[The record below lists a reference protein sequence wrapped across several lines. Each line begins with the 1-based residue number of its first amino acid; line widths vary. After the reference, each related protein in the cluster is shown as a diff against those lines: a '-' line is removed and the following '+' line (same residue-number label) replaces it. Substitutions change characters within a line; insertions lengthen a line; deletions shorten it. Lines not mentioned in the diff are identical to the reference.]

1 MTGVASRVL
10 KASANESPFPPLP
23 SVLEAVATAAGRLN
37 RYPDVQPLRIVGAIA
52 QRFGVPEDHVAVGA
66 GSSGLIQQL
75 VHAFARGK
83 DVLHGWR
90 VFEGYPLISYA
101 TGANPIG
108 VPLAGEDHDVDA
120 IAAAVT
126 ERTGLIFLGS
136 PNNPTGTVIPADDL
150 VRLLGRLP
158 DGVVVVLDEA
168 YGEFVRD
175 PAAPDTLALHRERWP
190 NLVVLRTF
198 SKAYGLAGLR
208 VGYAIGSPAVIGGL
222 RATTM
227 PFATTTIAEAAV
239 LASLAAE
246 DELRTRCE
254 AVVAA
259 RERMLAGL
267 RERGFAPPPSG
278 ANFVW
283 LRLGEESAAFAA
295 ACREAGVEIKCF
307 DGEGVRITVGD
318 PEADDIVLDVAE
330 RCRRA
335 DAGTVP
341 VPEGA

>member
-1 MTGVASRVL
+1 MTGVAASVGDGRIRR
-10 KASANESPFPPLP
+10 ASANESPFPPLP
-23 SVLEAVATAAGRLN
+23 GVLDAVADAARRLN
-37 RYPDVQPLRIVGAIA
+37 RYPDVVPVRLIAAIA
-52 QRFGVPEDHVAVGA
+52 RRFAVPEDHVAVGA

-90 VFEGYPLISYA
+90 AFEGYPLISYA

-108 VPLAGEDHDVDA
+108 VPLAGEDHDLDA

-136 PNNPTGTVIPADDL
+136 PNNPTGTVIGADDL

-158 DGVVVVLDEA
+158 DGVVVALDEA

-175 PAAPDTLALHRERWP
+175 RTAPDALALHREWP

-208 VGYAIGSPAVIGGL
+208 VGYAIGQPGVIGAL
-222 RATTM
+222 RGTSM
-227 PFATTTIAEAAV
+227 PFATTTVAEAAV

-246 DELRTRCE
+246 DELRARCE

-267 RERGFAPPPSG
+267 WQRGFSPPPSG

-283 LRLGEESAAFAA
+283 LRLGAGSAAFAA
-295 ACREAGVEIKCF
+295 ACQEAGVEVKSF

-318 PEADDIVLDVAE
+318 AAADEIVLDVAE
-330 RCRRA
+330 RFSPTRA
-335 DAGTVP
+335 AVAG
-341 VPEGA
+341 A

>member
-23 SVLEAVATAAGRLN
+23 SVLAAVTTAASSLN
-37 RYPDVQPLRIVGAIA
+37 RYPDVQPARLVGAIA
-52 QRFGVPEDHVAVGA
+52 GRFGVPEDHVAVGA

-90 VFEGYPLISYA
+90 AFEGYPLISWA
-101 TGANPIG
+101 TGANPVG

-136 PNNPTGTVIPADDL
+136 PNNPTSTVIPADDL

-158 DGVVVVLDEA
+158 ASVVVALDEA
-168 YGEFVRD
+168 YGEYVRD
-175 PAAPDTLALHRERWP
+175 PDAPDALRLQRDWP

-208 VGYAIGSPAVIGGL
+208 VGYAIGSPDRISGLHAV
-222 RATTM
+222 TM

-246 DELRTRCE
+246 DELRARCD

-267 RERGFAPPPSG
+267 RERGFTPPRSG

-283 LRLGEESAAFAA
+283 LRLGERSAAFAA
-295 ACREAGVEIKCF
+295 ACREAGVEVKSF

-318 PEADDIVLDVAE
+318 PEADDLVLGVAE
-330 RCRRA
+330 RWPT
-335 DAGTVP
+335 DGSGTVP